1 MSFKLTYI
9 LLLGIILCPSLNHV
23 TWGLGWLRMC
33 GKFRTAAC
41 PSVTVFLWSVSMKSP
56 MSAKKKEGKK
66 RVLPFSP
73 FLFRGQRNQC
83 VSQKPLA
90 LIIAHGALDQRT
102 VWSLVSRGRWTSGR
116 KEIPVLLVHTGRAST
131 SSPAWPLCSWA
142 NTEGFY

>member
-1 MSFKLTYI
+1 MPVSEPRHLGPWMAEDVWEVQNSSLSFSH
-9 LLLGIILCPSLNHV
+9 CFSLVCVHEISHV
-23 TWGLGWLRMC
+23 C
-33 GKFRTAAC
+33 
-41 PSVTVFLWSVSMKSP
+41 
-56 MSAKKKEGKK
+56 KKKEGKK

-90 LIIAHGALDQRT
+90 LIIAHGALDHRT
-102 VWSLVSRGRWTSGR
+102 VWSLVSRGKWTSGR